1 MTSANERP
9 PAPCQDPI
17 DVARLADYWTAAL
30 PAAEEEA
37 VETHLL
43 GCDWCGARLRQVIA
57 LAEALR
63 TIARHGRLQMVVS
76 ETFLRQAAE
85 DGVRVR
91 HYAPPAGGSV
101 ACTVTAEDDI
111 LVGRLAAEVTGAGRV
126 DLSICNERG
135 VEQARLPDIPVHTG
149 ERDVILQVSTAF
161 LKAAPSFTLV
171 ARLLAVGEGGGERL
185 LGEYTFNHTRTLPGP
200 GAW

>member
-1 MTSANERP
+1 M
-9 PAPCQDPI
+9 
-17 DVARLADYWTAAL
+17 ARLADYWTAVL
-30 PAAEEEA
+30 PAPEEEA

-43 GCDWCGARLRQVIA
+43 GCDWCGTRLRQVMA

-63 TIARHGRLQMVVS
+63 TIAREGRLRMVVS

-85 DGVRVR
+85 DGVRIR
-91 HYAPPAGGSV
+91 QYAAPAGGSF

-111 LVGRLAAEVTGAGRV
+111 LVGRLAAEVSGAGRV

-135 VEQARLPDIPVHTG
+135 VEQARLPDIPVHAG
-149 ERDVILQVSTAF
+149 VGDVIYQESIGF
-161 LKAAPSFTLV
+161 LKAAPSLTMV
-171 ARLLAVGEGGGERL
+171 ARLLAVDEGGGERL

-200 GAW
+200 GA